1 MSANMYFTKEN
12 LDICLR
18 ALAKE
23 FRKRNGKTMPA
34 EIILIGGA
42 SILVN
47 YGFRDM
53 TNDIDALIQASS
65 AMKEAINYVGDELG
79 LPYGWINSDF
89 IKTGSYTP
97 KLVNYARYYKT
108 FSNILTVRSIS
119 GEYLVAMKLK
129 SMRQYKNDISDI
141 VGIFREQQEV
151 GDPLS
156 FEKVETAVMNLY
168 GSWDSIPDEA
178 QRLIKRIQDS
188 EDLDSLYQECREEEK
203 INKEVLTAFDK
214 DYPGVL
220 KEGNLK
226 NIMESLNTKKDPQ
239 RKGQSYKKEK
249 SKHLVPD
256 SGTKGDSFEKI
267 VYKQD

>member
-188 EDLDSLYQECREEEK
+188 EDLDSLYQECREEKK

>member
-89 IKTGSYTP
+89 IKDRI
-97 KLVNYARYYKT
+97 LYAQIGELRQ
-108 FSNILTVRSIS
+108 ILQN
-119 GEYLVAMKLK
+119 LF
-129 SMRQYKNDISDI
+129 QY
-141 VGIFREQQEV
+141 
-151 GDPLS
+151 
-156 FEKVETAVMNLY
+156 
-168 GSWDSIPDEA
+168 PDCA
-178 QRLIKRIQDS
+178 QHIR
-188 EDLDSLYQECREEEK
+188 
-203 INKEVLTAFDK
+203 
-214 DYPGVL
+214 
-220 KEGNLK
+220 
-226 NIMESLNTKKDPQ
+226 
-239 RKGQSYKKEK
+239 
-249 SKHLVPD
+249 
-256 SGTKGDSFEKI
+256 
-267 VYKQD
+267 